1 MSNRTLNQP
10 GSRWR
15 TPRVERDPRAE
26 VTCGYDRPSP
36 QPPPRSPVGINMDP
50 ESSFEL
56 LEQAKSGDPD
66 ALDRLLRRYLMPLR
80 RWASGRLPR
89 SARDISDTQ
98 DVVQEAIVHTLKH
111 LQDFQPTRDGALHAY
126 LRTAVMNR
134 IRDELRRARRRPAPK
149 ELDENMAAAGGS
161 PLATAISQEA
171 FDRYEAAL
179 GQLREEEREIVIARV
194 DFGLAYEEIAIAL
207 GRPSADAARVA
218 VRRSLLKIAD
228 IMKRTK

>member
-1 MSNRTLNQP
+1 
-10 GSRWR
+10 
-15 TPRVERDPRAE
+15 
-26 VTCGYDRPSP
+26 
-36 QPPPRSPVGINMDP
+36 MDP

-56 LEQAKSGDPD
+56 LRQAKTGDAD
-66 ALDRLLRRYLMPLR
+66 ALDRLLRRYLVPLR

-89 SARDISDTQ
+89 SARDMSDTQ
-98 DVVQEAIVHTLKH
+98 DIVQEAIVHTLKH

-134 IRDELRRARRRPAPK
+134 IRDELRRVRRHPAPK

-161 PLATAISQEA
+161 PLAIAISEEA
-171 FDRYEAAL
+171 IDRYEAAL
-179 GQLREEEREIVIARV
+179 SQLREEEREAVIARV

-218 VRRSLLKIAD
+218 VRRSLLKIAAK
-228 IMKRTK
+228 MKQTK